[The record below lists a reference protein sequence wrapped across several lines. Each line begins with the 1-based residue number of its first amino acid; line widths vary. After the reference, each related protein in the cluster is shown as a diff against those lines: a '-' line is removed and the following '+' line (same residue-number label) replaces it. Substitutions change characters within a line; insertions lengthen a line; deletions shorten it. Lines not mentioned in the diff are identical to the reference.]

1 MAIDVRLAVYVISEY
16 ILSVL
21 PLQYYL
27 NLSVLLYASCY
38 YLAYFLAFQDSPS
51 LINLPNSFQEVSF

>member
-21 PLQYYL
+21 PLQYCL
-27 NLSVLLYASCY
+27 NLSILLYASCY
-38 YLAYFLAFQDSPS
+38 YLGSCLFPGLSG
-51 LINLPNSFQEVSF
+51 